1 MLWHPDK
8 VCHDAGWNMYLFFT
22 SGSEVL
28 RLHFLLHVPRII
40 DCILPIAKVARF
52 NLLQYEDGNI
62 AFSIKSYVWML
73 HLAFS
78 LLFFFASIIQVI

>member
-1 MLWHPDK
+1 
-8 VCHDAGWNMYLFFT
+8 MYLFFT

-62 AFSIKSYVWML
+62 AFSIKSYV
-73 HLAFS
+73 
-78 LLFFFASIIQVI
+78 